1 MATSKAIQRLE
12 DQLAQLQ
19 PGTIRHEALE
29 TTKRFKSSW
38 IELGRVLWTVWKDK
52 AFRDWGYLTFEA
64 YCAKELG
71 IRSATAKKLLQSYH
85 FLEREEPGLLERFS
99 VQRPAAL
106 PHYESVNVL
115 RLLKQRPSVPEATYH
130 ALRAKVLEQ
139 GREAPEVRR
148 EIRTALEAAQ
158 PDPEAAR
165 AARRQTAIRRMI
177 GTLKSI
183 QREFEVAHLVPQ
195 KLLDEIEALTKKL
208 EHVL

>member
-1 MATSKAIQRLE
+1 MQRLDE
-12 DQLAQLQ
+12 RLAAAT

-52 AFRDWGYLTFEA
+52 AFREWGYLTFEA

-85 FLEREEPGLLERFS
+85 FLEREESGVLERLS
-99 VQRPAAL
+99 VQRPSAL
-106 PHYESVNVL
+106 PHYESVNAL
-115 RLLKQRPSVPEATYH
+115 RLLKQRPSVSEATYQT
-130 ALRAKVLEQ
+130 LRAKVLEQ

-148 EIRTALEAAQ
+148 EIRTALEATQ

-165 AARRQTAIRRMI
+165 AARRQGAIRRMI
-177 GTLKSI
+177 GTLKSMR
-183 QREFEVAHLVPQ
+183 REFEAAHLVPD
-195 KLLDEIEALTKKL
+195 KLLGEIEALTKKL
-208 EHVL
+208 EQAL

>member
-115 RLLKQRPSVPEATYH
+115 RLLQQRPSVPEATYH